1 MCAEPNDAAAGAVA
15 VADGPAGDGRPDEP
29 AELPVAGAARSAG
42 DEGEG
47 DAERPTAEA
56 QLEEAKAERDEAKR
70 EVAVLTDRM
79 LRVQAEF
86 ANARKRLE
94 QEKLDASRYAAF
106 DTIQSLLPVIDD
118 IEKAVAT
125 GDAGAEDFRTGL
137 KQIHKKML
145 DIFERA
151 GLKSVE
157 HDTFDPRLHEA
168 LASQPAAEGQSDQQ
182 ILEVWRKGYLFKE
195 RLMRASWVKVA
206 VQQ

>member
-1 MCAEPNDAAAGAVA
+1 MCAEPDAAAAGATA
-15 VADGPAGDGRPDEP
+15 VADGPEGGGDPADPAEP
-29 AELPVAGAARSAG
+29 ALPSPAESASDG
-42 DEGEG
+42 SEDA
-47 DAERPTAEA
+47 AERPAVEA
-56 QLEEAKAERDEAKR
+56 QLEEAKAERDEAQR
-70 EVAVLTDRM
+70 EVAVLADRL

-118 IEKAVAT
+118 IEKAVET
-125 GDAGAEDFRTGL
+125 GGGGAEDFRTGL

-151 GLKSVE
+151 GLQSVE
-157 HDTFDPRLHEA
+157 NDSFDPRLHEA

-206 VQQ
+206 VKQ